1 MVKINLRNLE
11 VFRAVVASGSATAAA
26 QSLGVTQPAVSRM
39 LAQLEKSIGCKL
51 FFREKGRLHPTPE
64 GLLYFE
70 EVEIA
75 FANLDRLSRVAS
87 DMRSLNVGQLRITA
101 PPSMVEGLIPDVV
114 AEFLIDHPGV
124 QVTLDSHAPDQAK
137 EIVATR
143 MVDCGIGK
151 LPIDHPGI
159 VHEAFV
165 TVDTVC
171 AMPIDH
177 PLRKLK
183 TITPDDLRDQ
193 PLLLLGQG
201 RTTRIRIEAAF
212 KQYGITPKVRVE
224 THTVGAACACAA
236 RGMGIAIVNGLMAR
250 QFTDRG
256 VVLRPFRPGI
266 LHELVFMTPATTPRP
281 RLTQAFF
288 QACREHVKKRQE
300 EYFVIKSLAD

>member
-1 MVKINLRNLE
+1 MKINLRNLE

-26 QSLGVTQPAVSRM
+26 RSLGVTQPAVSRM
-39 LAQLEKSIGCKL
+39 LAQLEKSIGCTL

-70 EVEIA
+70 EVELA
-75 FANLDRLSRVAS
+75 FANLDRLSRVAN

-101 PPSMVEGLIPDVV
+101 PPSLVEGLIPEVI
-114 AEFLIDHPGV
+114 AEFLDSHPGI
-124 QVTLDSHAPDQAK
+124 QVTLDSHAPDQAR
-137 EIVATR
+137 EMVASR
-143 MVDCGIGK
+143 AVDCGIGK

-159 VHEAFV
+159 THEAFV

-171 AMPIDH
+171 AMPTDH

-183 TITPDDLRDQ
+183 VITPDDLRSE

-201 RTTRIRIEAAF
+201 RTSRGRIEAAF
-212 KQYGITPKVRVE
+212 RHLGIVPQVRVE

-236 RGMGIAIVNGLMAR
+236 RGMGIAIVNGLMAH
-250 QFTDRG
+250 QYTDRG
-256 VVLRPFRPGI
+256 VVLRPFRPRI

-288 QACREHVKKRQE
+288 QACRDHVRKRKAA
-300 EYFVIKSLAD
+300 YFVAEDTTS